1 MMSFLTRI
9 AKILGAL
16 FMLFVV
22 LAMFAAATGVFRR
35 IILWGW
41 S

>member
-1 MMSFLTRI
+1 MMSFLARI

-22 LAMFAAATGVFRR
+22 LAFFAAATGVFRR